1 MHMLQN
7 TSQACT
13 CRLGKERSTLFFF
26 HRTKETSF
34 LWRLKKKK
42 EESENRRPRDSDA
55 RQTYPRGPILLFHG
69 EKTSD
74 GGRFNALLIICKDVR
89 NYLCTVRAYVRNRAI
104 RLRNVQTI
112 SGNALADVESVL
124 NERRLRYSLV
134 RSLWKRDFTYLR
146 FYVRLI

>member
-1 MHMLQN
+1 MK
-7 TSQACT
+7 AK
-13 CRLGKERSTLFFF
+13 R
-26 HRTKETSF
+26 
-34 LWRLKKKK
+34 KKK

>member
-1 MHMLQN
+1 MK
-7 TSQACT
+7 A
-13 CRLGKERSTLFFF
+13 K
-26 HRTKETSF
+26 
-34 LWRLKKKK
+34 KKKK